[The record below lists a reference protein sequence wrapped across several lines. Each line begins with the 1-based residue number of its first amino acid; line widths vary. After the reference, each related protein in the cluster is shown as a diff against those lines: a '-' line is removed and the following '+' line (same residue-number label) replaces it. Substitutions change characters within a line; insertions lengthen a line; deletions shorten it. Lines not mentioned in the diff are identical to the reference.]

1 MKHFLAGASLLPLL
15 AMGGIAHAADAPAAG
30 PVGEII
36 VTGTR
41 QTGVKAA
48 DSAAPIE
55 IVGAVALKR
64 VGQPDLIQSLEQ
76 NLPSFNA
83 EGYGQDAAALVLA
96 ANLRG
101 LNPNDTLV
109 LINGKRR
116 HTTSNLH
123 VDPGPYQGA
132 AAADLGLIPIGA
144 IDHIE
149 VLEDGAAAQYGTDAI
164 AGVIN
169 IILKNSPSAGSISGT
184 LGQYYEGDG
193 KTGAISINKGF
204 DLGGK
209 GFINLTAEER
219 YHGFSQQGGCDSRF
233 SNPDCSLKSGL
244 SPEDTAG
251 IPLTKGYPYEN
262 RIYGDT
268 QSNIYNGFYNAGYNI
283 TDGVQFYSFG
293 SFSHR
298 KASAFENYRAPSKVT
313 QNNGETLIVPFPL
326 GFSPREQIV
335 ENDYA
340 VTGGLKGAASG
351 WDWDLSTT
359 YGHDKND
366 ISTIN
371 TANRSLFQDTGF
383 TPTNIYDGAWTA
395 TQWTSNL
402 DLDHPFDVGMASP
415 LNVAFGGEI
424 RKDTYAIAQG
434 DAASIYKEGGQS
446 YPGFQP
452 TDQASHSRTNY
463 AAYVDFAGN
472 PVANLKVDIAGRYEH
487 YSDFGNAYSGKL
499 TARYDFSPAFA
510 IRGTVSTGFRA
521 PTLAEEFY
529 SATNVAPTFATV
541 NLPPNSPAAHQ
552 AGFSSLK
559 PEKSD
564 NYSVGFVAHPAE
576 HLQITVDAYE
586 IDIRDRIVNTG
597 TLLGLT
603 TGTVPGLTPGPV
615 PGCLTLPNSTIPI
628 PPTDTVV
635 SCPVLQAIGVHGN
648 VIDPTVSYVG
658 IAVFT
663 NGVNTRT
670 RGIDAT
676 ANYASDFGDMGH
688 VDWSVG
694 FSYNDNKI
702 TKLQPLPLTVTSV
715 PAGQTSIMSPESIS
729 YLTTAM
735 PKEKLVL
742 GAYFTHG
749 RFSAN
754 LRETVYGPV
763 SVLTAPNGAG
773 TGPNATYTNI
783 GTTGITDLDIGF
795 ALTHS
800 LKLDAGAN
808 NLFNHKPPFVPTLAN
823 GKLADGNNVYKE
835 PIQSS
840 PFGINGGYY
849 YVKATFNF

>member
-15 AMGGIAHAADAPAAG
+15 AVGGFAHAADPAGPAAG
-30 PVGEII
+30 PIGEVI

-55 IVGAVALKR
+55 IVGAAALKR
-64 VGQPDLIQSLEQ
+64 VGQPNLIDSLEQ
-76 NLPSFNA
+76 SLPSFNA

-169 IILKNSPSAGSISGT
+169 IILKNSPSAGSLSVTG
-184 LGQYYEGDG
+184 GQYYEGDG

-209 GFINLTAEER
+209 GFINITAEER
-219 YHGFSQQGGCDSRF
+219 YHGFSRQGGCDSRF
-233 SNPDCSLKSGL
+233 SLPDCSLRSTLK
-244 SPEDTAG
+244 PEDRAG

-262 RIYGDT
+262 NIYGDT
-268 QSNIYNGFYNAGYNI
+268 QSNVYNGFYNAGYNI
-283 TDGVQFYSFG
+283 TDGIQFYSFG

-313 QNNGETLIVPFPL
+313 RFDNSETLVVPFPL

-340 VTGGLKGAASG
+340 VTGGLKGVASS

-383 TPTNIYDGAWTA
+383 TPTNIYDGAWTSS
-395 TQWTSNL
+395 QWTSNL
-402 DLDHPFDVGMASP
+402 DIDHSFDVGMASP
-415 LNVAFGGEI
+415 LNVALGGEI
-424 RKDTYAIAQG
+424 RKETYEISRG

-452 TDQASHSRTNY
+452 TDAASHSRTNY

-472 PVANLKVDIAGRYEH
+472 PVQNLKIDLASRYEH
-487 YSDFGNAYSGKL
+487 YSDFGNATSGKL
-499 TARYDFSPAFA
+499 TARYDFTPAIA

-521 PTLAEEFY
+521 PTLAEEYY
-529 SATNVAPTFATV
+529 SATNVAPSFAVV
-541 NLPPNSPAAHQ
+541 NLPPNSAPAHL
-552 AGFSSLK
+552 AGFSNLR
-559 PEKSD
+559 PEKSN
-564 NYSVGFVAHPAE
+564 NYSVGFVLHPAE
-576 HLQITVDAYE
+576 HLQITADVYE

-597 TLLGLT
+597 TLLGLS
-603 TGTVPGLTPGPV
+603 GT
-615 PGCLTLPNSTIPI
+615 
-628 PPTDTVV
+628 TVV
-635 SCPVLQAIGVHGN
+635 SQAVLNAIAAHGN
-648 VIDPTVSYVG
+648 VLDPTVSYVG

-670 RGIDAT
+670 RGAEVT
-676 ANYASDFGDMGH
+676 ASYASDFGDMGH
-688 VDWSVG
+688 IDWSAG
-694 FSYNDNKI
+694 FSYDDNTI
-702 TKLQPLPLTVTSV
+702 TKFQPLPAQVVSV
-715 PAGQTSIMSPESIS
+715 PFGQTSIMSPTSIS

-742 GAYFTHG
+742 GAYFVH
-749 RFSAN
+749 SKWSVN
-754 LRETVYGPV
+754 LRETIYGPS
-763 SVLTAPNGAG
+763 SVIVAPNGAG
-773 TGPNATYTNI
+773 TGPNATTLRI
-783 GTTGITDLDIGF
+783 GTTAITDLDIGF
-795 ALTHS
+795 ALTRS

-823 GKLADGNNVYKE
+823 GKLADGNNVYNE

>member
-15 AMGGIAHAADAPAAG
+15 AMGGFAHAADAAG
-30 PVGEII
+30 PSAAPPGEII

-41 QTGVKAA
+41 QTGVRAA

-55 IVGAVALKR
+55 IVGAAALKR
-64 VGQPDLIQSLEQ
+64 VGQPNLIDSLEQ
-76 NLPSFNA
+76 SLPSFNA

-116 HTTSNLH
+116 HGTSNLH

-193 KTGAISINKGF
+193 KTGAISLNKGF

-209 GFINLTAEER
+209 GFINVTAEER
-219 YHGFSQQGGCDSRF
+219 YHGFSRQGGADSRF
-233 SNPDCSLKSGL
+233 QNADGSIRSAAQGIQGENATLYAIDA
-244 SPEDTAG
+244 AG
-251 IPLTKGYPYEN
+251 IQATKGFPLEN
-262 RIYGDT
+262 NIYGDT
-268 QSNIYNGFYNAGYNI
+268 QSNVYNAFYNAGYNI
-283 TDGVQFYSFG
+283 TDGVQLYSFG

-298 KASAFENYRAPSKVT
+298 KASAYENYRKPTRVKRDT
-313 QNNGETLIVPFPL
+313 GETLIIPFPH
-326 GFSPREQIV
+326 GFSPREQVV

-359 YGHDKND
+359 YGRDKND

-371 TANRSLFQDTGF
+371 TANASLFADTGF

-402 DLDHPFDVGMASP
+402 DIDHAFDVGMASP
-415 LNVAFGGEI
+415 LNFALGGEI
-424 RKDTYAIAQG
+424 RKDTYEITQG

-452 TDQASHSRTNY
+452 TDAASHSRTNY

-472 PVANLKVDIAGRYEH
+472 PVQNLKIDLAGRYEH
-487 YSDFGNAYSGKL
+487 YSDFGNATSGKL
-499 TARYDFSPAFA
+499 TARYDFNPMFA

-521 PTLAEEFY
+521 PTLAEEYY
-529 SATNVAPTFATV
+529 SATNVAPSFAVV
-541 NLPPNSPAAHQ
+541 NLPPNSGPAHL
-552 AGFSSLK
+552 AGFANLK
-559 PEKSD
+559 PEKSN
-564 NYSVGFVAHPAE
+564 NYSVGFVAHPVE
-576 HLQITVDAYE
+576 RMQITADIYE

-597 TLLGLT
+597 TLLGLS
-603 TGTVPGLTPGPV
+603 GT
-615 PGCLTLPNSTIPI
+615 
-628 PPTDTVV
+628 TVV
-635 SCPVLQAIGVHGN
+635 SQPVLNAIAAHGN
-648 VIDPTVSYVG
+648 VLDPTVSYVG

-663 NGVNTRT
+663 NGANTRT
-670 RGIDAT
+670 RGVEAT

-688 VDWSVG
+688 IDWSAG

-702 TKLQPLPLTVTSV
+702 TKLQPLPAQVTNV
-715 PAGQTSIMSPESIS
+715 AFGQTSIMSPTSIS

-742 GAYFTHG
+742 GAYFVH
-749 RFSAN
+749 SKWSVN
-754 LRETVYGPV
+754 LKET
-763 SVLTAPNGAG
+763 
-773 TGPNATYTNI
+773 I
-783 GTTGITDLDIGF
+783 
-795 ALTHS
+795 
-800 LKLDAGAN
+800 
-808 NLFNHKPPFVPTLAN
+808 
-823 GKLADGNNVYKE
+823 
-835 PIQSS
+835 
-840 PFGINGGYY
+840 
-849 YVKATFNF
+849 